1 MTDREE
7 YGESSDALER
17 ELLERLRAAD
27 PAAGVEPSAGFV
39 ASVLAR
45 MDLEAA
51 EGGVAPDV
59 ESPAG
64 AGVAAARI
72 ADTSGTESA
81 ESIGQAPSD
90 LAAARSARQDEQ
102 APRQRRRSRPWL
114 AGAAAAVVVGLAGFG
129 AGSIAASGGFSMGG
143 GDAAGA
149 ADSAPQSEA
158 QEAAGEERYSAA
170 EDSQYPGPI
179 DLSKQ
184 EGGGASTDGSFL
196 GGGEGR
202 GGAASYDSVSP
213 WFYGNRE
220 FTVTAPLS
228 NQAGTATLYGLDPHR
243 ATEATVLQ
251 LADHFG
257 VEGTSRLQ
265 WGAWTIG
272 PEDGNGPT
280 ASVSLDGVAA
290 LSYYNWSIEPFQ
302 RCWTEPPSTEYDEAA
317 PEWREFEAQQQAC
330 HAEVVAGTPPAED
343 ARRELTDLLAAL
355 RLNPADYELTDQDS
369 ADSGI
374 AYARA
379 TRIVNGQRTNVT
391 FELGLA
397 PEGITS
403 VWGSLA
409 DVTVLRDV
417 AVVSETEAFER
428 MSDPRYGLT
437 QSGGSY
443 PYADTAVD
451 DYEEPTQAP
460 PAPSGSAEIE
470 WPLDQVELHLGPP
483 RPRPALPV
491 GRIGPAAAGLRV
503 HRLRRR
509 HLVRRRR
516 RGRGPLVRPVLTPA
530 SNTRPHPGR
539 LVNGDPGACAPGP
552 RPHQRVR

>member
-81 ESIGQAPSD
+81 ESIGQAPID

-129 AGSIAASGGFSMGG
+129 AGSLAATGGFAMGG

-158 QEAAGEERYSAA
+158 QQAAGEERYSAA
-170 EDSQYPGPI
+170 ADSQYPGPV

-184 EGGGASTDGSFL
+184 DEGTDRADGYFGGDGSGGGGAEMTSGDTMYPSSG
-196 GGGEGR
+196 
-202 GGAASYDSVSP
+202 P

-220 FTVTAPLS
+220 FVAATSFGTE
-228 NQAGTATLYGLDPHR
+228 AGTATLYGLDPHR
-243 ATEATVLQ
+243 ATEETVLQ
-251 LADHFG
+251 LAEVFG
-257 VEGTSRLQ
+257 VEGTSRLE
-265 WGAWTIG
+265 WGAWAMG
-272 PEDGNGPT
+272 PQDGEGPT
-280 ASVSLDGVAA
+280 VTLALDGMATFSFHNYLIEPMRQCSGIILENGETASEEDWEKYNDEVAA
-290 LSYYNWSIEPFQ
+290 CQ
-302 RCWTEPPSTEYDEAA
+302 ADVEAA
-317 PEWREFEAQQQAC
+317 
-330 HAEVVAGTPPAED
+330 TPPAE
-343 ARRELTDLLAAL
+343 A
-355 RLNPADYELTDQDS
+355 
-369 ADSGI
+369 
-374 AYARA
+374 ARA
-379 TRIVNGQRTNVT
+379 ELVRILGDLDLDVADFEVTEGTDVVAGRSYANAARIVGEQRTQLVMSLSYGPDGT
-391 FELGLA
+391 
-397 PEGITS
+397 TS

-428 MSDPRYGLT
+428 LSDPRFGAT
-437 QSGGSY
+437 QSGGFY
-443 PYADTAVD
+443 PYQGTAVD

-460 PAPSGSAEIE
+460 PAPAGSAPIE
-470 WPLDQVELHLGPP
+470 WSVTPIELTSVRLGLAQHYQSDGSVLLL
-483 RPRPALPV
+483 PAYEFTDASGGTWSV
-491 GRIGPAAAGLRV
+491 VAVADED
-503 HRLRRR
+503 
-509 HLVRRRR
+509 
-516 RGRGPLVRPVLTPA
+516 LTLTQPE
-530 SNTRPHPGR
+530 TQH
-539 LVNGDPGACAPGP
+539 
-552 RPHQRVR
+552 